1 MNDWHKDLKVYSPGY
16 QATDWGF
23 DYCQIVDLPT
33 ALAQPTKIAVMPVQY
48 DQPSD
53 FSYCEEFKE
62 ADLAQFDLVLFHD
75 IQFRTQAE
83 LMAWINT
90 TGAKNWLLCVGGL
103 HAQETLDPRTVYRPT
118 WSFTFLQWNPPK
130 EDFPLER
137 PFLFD
142 CLSGARREHRDYVM
156 LSLQQSGLL
165 HRSIATYRDI
175 FLGGNPGQPSW
186 RVRKEFPEHDLQWP
200 YVSPNLDHAW
210 EVQEKLDNSISGIVP
225 WEIYNRCYY
234 TILLE
239 TLSNG
244 NCYLMAEK
252 IGKCLMARRLFV
264 HFGAAHWLEKLRS
277 FGFQTFDSVLDE
289 SYDSIHDDIARWQAA
304 FEQVKWLSCQDPKEI
319 LQKVKP
325 ILDHNHARLYQ
336 FREEK
341 FDQMRNMIKP
351 YLK

>member
-1 MNDWHKDLKVYSPGY
+1 MNDWHKNLKVYSPGY

-23 DYCQIVDLPT
+23 DYSQIVDLPT
-33 ALAQPTKIAVMPVQY
+33 ALAQPTSIAVMPVHY
-48 DQPSD
+48 DRPSD
-53 FSYCEEFKE
+53 FAYREEFKE

-83 LMAWINT
+83 LMAWIST
-90 TGAKNWLLCVGGL
+90 TAARNWLLCVGGL

-118 WSFTFLQWNPPK
+118 WSFTFLQWNPPR

-156 LSLQQSGLL
+156 LALQQSGLV
-165 HRSIATYRDI
+165 HQSIATYRDI

-186 RVRKEFPEHDLQWP
+186 RVSKEFPEHNLQWP

-210 EVQEKLDNSISGIVP
+210 EVQEKLDNSISGMVP

-239 TLSNG
+239 TLGNG

-264 HFGAAHWLEKLRS
+264 HFGAAHWLKKLRS
-277 FGFQTFDSVLDE
+277 FGFQTFGSILDE
-289 SYDSIHDDIARWQAA
+289 SYDTVQDDIVRWQAA
-304 FEQVKWLSCQDPKEI
+304 FEQVKWLSSQNPKEI